1 MEVQTH
7 SPLGIGV
14 LDGEDL
20 PSNLASDVKFLIE
33 FAGQAGVV
41 RFAWLAFT
49 ARELPF
55 SCQVSALESSR
66 QEEAAVA
73 FDDGGEDDEWG
84 QRLRRV

>member
-7 SPLGIGV
+7 SPFGIGV
-14 LDGEDL
+14 FDGEDL
-20 PSNLASDVKFLIE
+20 LSNLASDVEFLIE

-41 RFAWLAFT
+41 RFAWLALT

-55 SCQVSALESSR
+55 SCQVRALESSR
-66 QEEAAVA
+66 HEEVAVA
-73 FDDGGEDDEWG
+73 LDDGCEDHEWG